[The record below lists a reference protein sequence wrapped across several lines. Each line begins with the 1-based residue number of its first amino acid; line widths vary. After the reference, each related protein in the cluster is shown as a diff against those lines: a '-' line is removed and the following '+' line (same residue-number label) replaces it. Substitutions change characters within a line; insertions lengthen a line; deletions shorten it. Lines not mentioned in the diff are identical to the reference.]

1 MLKAIVIDAKDNLGN
16 LVGSGKKGEEVECL
30 LDGKVIQ
37 KVKLLNDIP
46 FNHKFALK
54 PIKKGELALK
64 YSYSIGKATRDIA
77 VGEYVHVHNIESAR
91 GRGDLAKSN

>member
-1 MLKAIVIDAKDNLGN
+1 MLKAIVIDARDNLGN

-30 LDGKVIQ
+30 LEGKVIQ

-54 PIKKGELALK
+54 QIKKGEAVLK
-64 YSYSIGKATRDIA
+64 YSYSIGKTTKDIA
-77 VGEYVHVHNIESAR
+77 VGEYVHIHNIESNR
-91 GRGDLAKSN
+91 GRGDLKK